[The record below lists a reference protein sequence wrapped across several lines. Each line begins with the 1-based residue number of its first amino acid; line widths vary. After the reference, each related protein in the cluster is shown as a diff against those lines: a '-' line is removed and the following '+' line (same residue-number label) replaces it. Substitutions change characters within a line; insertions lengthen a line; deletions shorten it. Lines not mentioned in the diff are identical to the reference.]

1 MPAGVY
7 ASAGETSGK
16 AIASLVLG
24 IGGFV
29 IFPVVLSI
37 LAIVF
42 GRSAKREI
50 AERPG
55 LGGAGLAT
63 AGIVLGWV
71 GLALVAL
78 AVCCSYCSWS
88 WPAPAP
94 APVDE
99 R

>member
-1 MPAGVY
+1 
-7 ASAGETSGK
+7 
-16 AIASLVLG
+16 
-24 IGGFV
+24 
-29 IFPVVLSI
+29 LSI

-42 GRSAKREI
+42 GRQAKREI

-78 AVCCSYCSWS
+78 AVLFILFVVVASTSS
-88 WPAPAP
+88 GTG
-94 APVDE
+94 
-99 R
+99 